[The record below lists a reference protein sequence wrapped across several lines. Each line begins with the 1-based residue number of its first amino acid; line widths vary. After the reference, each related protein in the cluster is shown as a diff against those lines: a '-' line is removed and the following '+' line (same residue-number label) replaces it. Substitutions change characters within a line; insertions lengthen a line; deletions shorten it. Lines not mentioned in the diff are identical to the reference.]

1 MSGILTF
8 TKLISLMEKS
18 DKNKKLFKEIGREGL
33 LNIFKESA
41 IVKKKMNAKDTPE
54 NRTKFQKIMLKGI
67 ARKRKRPK
75 KEKKAKESKCS
86 AAGKSLSKTQSS
98 SAGKILSQ
106 CGGGSSS
113 SSTTTKSKEKVKVP
127 DKAKG
132 AIPQKEKNK
141 TAYGKEADK
150 AEPDKVA
157 KASLKRDWTIVSDNC
172 YGVAYMKALNK
183 PYESPFF
190 SMFIYAPDY
199 LTLLENFDE
208 YMKLTPVSQLDQPT
222 SQTDKFGGKSKYRKV
237 ISKYPVLLLKG
248 SKGDVEIHFAHE
260 KQSPQEAIRKWTS
273 RTKRMNMNKNDMFVK
288 MDSRDKF
295 TVELGKRFLALKQ
308 FPHKRL
314 FVSEKYK
321 SSLGGMKDVVV
332 MDYKTQTPIG
342 TKTEKLFPVPS
353 R

>member
-18 DKNKKLFKEIGREGL
+18 DKNKKLFQDIGRQGL
-33 LNIFKESA
+33 LEIFKEG
-41 IVKKKMNAKDTPE
+41 ITKKKMNAKDTPE

-67 ARKRKRPK
+67 RKKKPK
-75 KEKKAKESKCS
+75 KEKKA
-86 AAGKSLSKTQSS
+86 
-98 SAGKILSQ
+98 
-106 CGGGSSS
+106 
-113 SSTTTKSKEKVKVP
+113 KEKVKVP

-141 TAYGKEADK
+141 TSYGKEADK
-150 AEPDKVA
+150 AEPDTVA

-208 YMKLTPVSQLDQPT
+208 YMKLTPVAQPT
-222 SQTDKFGGKSKYRKV
+222 SQSDKFGGKSKYRRV

-295 TVELGKRFLALKQ
+295 TVELGKRFLDLKQ